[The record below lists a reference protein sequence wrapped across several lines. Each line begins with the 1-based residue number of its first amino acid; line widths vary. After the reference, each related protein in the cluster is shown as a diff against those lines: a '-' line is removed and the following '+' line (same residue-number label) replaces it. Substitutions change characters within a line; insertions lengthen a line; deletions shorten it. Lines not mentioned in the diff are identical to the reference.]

1 MKINENYFL
10 LTFPAVKFPLYKEMP
25 HKRIVRLSTVKI
37 FTLAFGFIICSII
50 WYVEKTYV
58 RFLVKIY
65 RHIDLKLYEHKI
77 VYLSDKLNLA

>member
-37 FTLAFGFIICSII
+37 FTMAFGFIIWSIS
-50 WYVEKTYV
+50 VQ
-58 RFLVKIY
+58 IY
-65 RHIDLKLYEHKI
+65 RHIDLKLYVHEI